1 MIIVINIFTIQ
12 ESNKLTSENITSR
25 LSQEDLASKND
36 IANFVNKTDF
46 DDKLKNLDKKNY
58 FKKNKTFPDNSVSPS
73 IKWWQILV
81 WYLKQAAENR
91 KTQLLLI
98 QIQYF
103 YIYELDTWSKGLS
116 SKFTLKDWLFRGFVL
131 AKNADSDRFVYIGYG
146 LGFHLFT
153 EFSLSDGRV
162 GKNVISFRSHMSLSV
177 HIDNKKK

>member
-1 MIIVINIFTIQ
+1 MFLHQLNG
-12 ESNKLTSENITSR
+12 
-25 LSQEDLASKND
+25 
-36 IANFVNKTDF
+36 
-46 DDKLKNLDKKNY
+46 DK
-58 FKKNKTFPDNSVSPS
+58 
-73 IKWWQILV
+73 IQILV

-116 SKFTLKDWLFRGFVL
+116 SNFTLKDWLFRGFVL